1 MIESNTYIDQAQ
13 SKEDL
18 LGAFTAIDA
27 EVASELDEERLQ
39 DHFRRFLLRATGLMF
54 YHGPNV
60 PRRFLE
66 ELSSAKE
73 GEAFELTNSYLEE
86 GVHPSEAND
95 DILNRREL
103 QQEFVHF
110 SRIVDI
116 PSLQDREGVERLHT
130 KRLRNSTDLPDT
142 LKVTTELM
150 TVTRSRHLQRGKP
163 VPLPRR
169 RAPGVET
176 ITLDEG
182 LEIQTPEHESDYVLL
197 VRGNS
202 QTRRKATFFH
212 RNLLAY
218 LTPLEATL
226 ALSTY
231 LSEGDLSSEAA
242 IVLIELNEDNSCKQV
257 SWNRPS
263 GEPGSDAFRWCESVT
278 PTVETVQDQISLA
291 LEEITRGLDIE
302 TNARTENGTWSITL
316 EDAEQTATVTLE
328 PPSTDPVDIEDI
340 TDDAIEAIQSME
352 HSGIQSIE
360 CGHLHLDREID
371 DDQRAGMRIGIE
383 LYSWLQQA
391 GHDPDLRPMVD
402 DDHVIVQ
409 LSPQEYS
416 DFFESYLSTGNEFEL
431 IPESSPITRA
441 IVVSLFDRLQDTDS
455 VEQLERRG
463 GNLYF
468 NLSEQTTVELFEDFD
483 DRCDNG
489 CAFFEVG
496 LLVYRTAPDR
506 FTEYVNKR
514 FEIEGDLHEWIAT
527 ILSKDISHDARRE
540 ELDTL
545 YSQFEEVTSPH
556 DPDPEFRELVDDVLA
571 EARTDPPVHLNV
583 LEDYYELQQ
592 HKVRELIDCL
602 DIPLQLKSLH
612 YNTANGRVTLEE

>member
-27 EVASELDEERLQ
+27 EVASELDGERLQ
-39 DHFRRFLLRATGLMF
+39 EHFRRFLLRATGLMF
-54 YHGPNV
+54 YHGPDV

-66 ELSSAKE
+66 ELSSAEE
-73 GEAFELTNSYLEE
+73 GEAFALTNSYLEE
-86 GVHPSEAND
+86 GVPPSQADEE
-95 DILNRREL
+95 ILDRREL

-116 PSLQDREGVERLHT
+116 PSLQDRKGVERLHT
-130 KRLRNSTDLPDT
+130 KRLRNSTDLPDP

-150 TVTRSRHLQRGKP
+150 TVTRSRHLQRGQP

-176 ITLDEG
+176 TTLDEG
-182 LEIQTPEHESDYVLL
+182 LEIQTPEHESDYALF

-202 QTRRKATFFH
+202 RIRRKATFFH
-212 RNLLAY
+212 RNLLPY
-218 LTPLEATL
+218 LTPFEATL
-226 ALSTY
+226 ALATY
-231 LSEGDLSSEAA
+231 LSEGNLSSDAA
-242 IVLIELNEDNSCKQV
+242 IVLIALNEDNSCTQV
-257 SWNRPS
+257 TWIRPS
-263 GEPGSDAFRWCESVT
+263 GEPDSDAFTWCEAVT
-278 PTVETVQDQISLA
+278 PSVDTVPNPGALTLDDLTQELA
-291 LEEITRGLDIE
+291 IDTSVG
-302 TNARTENGTWSITL
+302 TENDTWSITF
-316 EDAEQTATVTLE
+316 EDVENTASVTLE
-328 PPSTDPVDIEDI
+328 PPNTDPVNIEEI
-340 TDDAIEAIQSME
+340 VDDAIESIQSLD
-352 HSGIQSIE
+352 HSAVQSIE

-383 LYSWLQQA
+383 LYSWLQEA
-391 GHDPDLRPMVD
+391 GHEPDLRPMVD

-409 LSPQEYS
+409 LSPQEYT
-416 DFFESYLSTGNEFEL
+416 DFFESYLSTGNKFEL

-441 IVVSLFDRLQDTDS
+441 IVVSLFDRLQEKDS
-455 VEQLERRG
+455 SEQLEYRG

-468 NLSEQTTVELFEDFD
+468 NLSQQTTVELFEDFD
-483 DRCDNG
+483 GRCDNG

-496 LLVYRTAPDR
+496 LLVYRTAPER
-506 FTEYVNKR
+506 FTEYIHDR
-514 FEIEGDLHEWIAT
+514 FDIDGDLHERIAT
-527 ILSKDISHDARRE
+527 ILSTDISHDARRE
-540 ELDTL
+540 EIDAL

-556 DPDPEFRELVDDVLA
+556 DPDPEFRELVDDVLT

-602 DIPLQLKSLH
+602 DVPIQLKSLH
-612 YNTANGRVTLEE
+612 YSTANGRVTLEE